1 MVRPEAFYADNAIE
15 TRFGTTVVGVDPSAR
30 TVAVAGGEEV
40 RYDALLLATGA
51 RNRRFPIPGIGLE
64 GVLDLRTFWDSARIR
79 SEMRPGR
86 RVVIAGMGFIGS
98 EVAAS
103 LRQRGLEVHVV
114 AGGKAPLDRVLGED
128 VGRVL
133 EGIHRD
139 RGVTMTFDD
148 VVASFEGDGR
158 VEAVLTG
165 KGERFGCDLAILG
178 LGVEPVTSLLDG
190 SGIDVDDG
198 VLVDE
203 RCRTNV
209 PGVFAAGDVANH
221 LHPMYGR
228 RVRVEHWDNARRQG
242 RAAALNMMGRDTV
255 YDDVHWFWSDQY
267 EHSIQYAGHHR
278 EWDDLVIR
286 GSLEARSFAAFY
298 LKDGRLQAAVSLDRP
313 ADVLDAVP
321 LIAAG
326 GTADAAKLGDDDVPL
341 SSLAPAAAGRR

>member
-1 MVRPEAFYADNAIE
+1 
-15 TRFGTTVVGVDPSAR
+15 
-30 TVAVAGGEEV
+30 
-40 RYDALLLATGA
+40 
-51 RNRRFPIPGIGLE
+51 
-64 GVLDLRTFWDSARIR
+64 
-79 SEMRPGR
+79 
-86 RVVIAGMGFIGS
+86 
-98 EVAAS
+98 
-103 LRQRGLEVHVV
+103 
-114 AGGKAPLDRVLGED
+114 VLGED

-158 VEAVLTG
+158 VEAVVTG
-165 KGERFGCDLAILG
+165 KGERFGCDLVVLG
-178 LGVEPVTSLLDG
+178 LGVEPVTWFLEG
-190 SGIDVDDG
+190 SGIAVDDG

-203 RCRTNV
+203 RCRASV

-221 LHPMYGR
+221 LHPVYGR

-242 RAAALNMMGRDTV
+242 RAAALNMMGRETV
-255 YDDVHWFWSDQY
+255 YDEVHWFWSDQY

-286 GSLEARSFAAFY
+286 GSLEERSFAAFY
-298 LKDGRLQAAVSLDRP
+298 LKDGRLQAVVSLDRP
-313 ADVLDAVP
+313 ADVLDAAP

-326 GTADAAKLGDDDVPL
+326 GIADARKLRDEDVPL